1 MISTSNSK
9 SNVAKVSKRTTK
21 PNILFVLVDDFGW
34 SDIGYHRS
42 HPNIEV
48 LTPVMDKLATEDGVI
63 LNRHYVHMTCTPS
76 RSAFQTGRLPVH
88 VVTKLVSPCDING
101 AIPRNMT
108 GIASKLKE
116 ADYATHLVGKWDT
129 GMTTPTHTPKGRGYD
144 SSLTYFS
151 HGNWAYTNYAWKGS
165 EDERETIPTDPDVSS
180 DLIVDLWDTGKPARN
195 LNGTMHEEYLFR
207 NRIASIIRN
216 HDPQKPL
223 FLNYNPKLI
232 HYPLQAPK
240 EYQEKFSFIPQDN
253 RRMYHAMVNF
263 LDDQIANITEELRN
277 AGLWDNTLM
286 ILSSDNGGY
295 VKAMKG
301 SCNTTEWTD
310 NLREDVGKGTTC
322 FNGESGANN
331 FPLRGGK
338 YSNFEGGIRVNAF
351 VSGGYL
357 PQSVKGTIINEP
369 IHISDWYGTMCAM
382 AGVDPFDKNA
392 HESNLPPVD
401 SENVWPL
408 ISGEYQI
415 SPRQKWLVHSNMYMS
430 GEWKYVR
437 GGTVMEESNW
447 GGPIYPNQTT
457 ADDPIDNYS
466 FQCPTQGCLYN
477 VVNDMEE
484 RNELSKEFPDIVEQ
498 LREEM
503 ERESLKIWTAPHGM
517 DLKCDRAAFLLYGG
531 YYGPWKEL

>member
-1 MISTSNSK
+1 M
-9 SNVAKVSKRTTK
+9 
-21 PNILFVLVDDFGW
+21 
-34 SDIGYHRS
+34 
-42 HPNIEV
+42 
-48 LTPVMDKLATEDGVI
+48 
-63 LNRHYVHMTCTPS
+63 
-76 RSAFQTGRLPVH
+76 
-88 VVTKLVSPCDING
+88 
-101 AIPRNMT
+101 
-108 GIASKLKE
+108 
-116 ADYATHLVGKWDT
+116 
-129 GMTTPTHTPKGRGYD
+129 
-144 SSLTYFS
+144 
-151 HGNWAYTNYAWKGS
+151 
-165 EDERETIPTDPDVSS
+165 
-180 DLIVDLWDTGKPARN
+180 LW
-195 LNGTMHEEYLFR
+195 
-207 NRIASIIRN
+207 
-216 HDPQKPL
+216 
-223 FLNYNPKLI
+223 
-232 HYPLQAPK
+232 
-240 EYQEKFSFIPQDN
+240 
-253 RRMYHAMVNF
+253 
-263 LDDQIANITEELRN
+263 
-277 AGLWDNTLM
+277 
-286 ILSSDNGGY
+286 
-295 VKAMKG
+295 
-301 SCNTTEWTD
+301 
-310 NLREDVGKGTTC
+310 TTC

-357 PQSVKGTIINEP
+357 PESVKGTIINEP

-382 AGVDPFDKNA
+382 ADVDPFDKTA

-408 ISGEYQI
+408 ISGESQT

-503 ERESLKIWTAPHGM
+503 ERESLKIWTAPHGI
-517 DLKCDRAAFLLYGG
+517 DLQCDRAAFLLYGG